1 MNNTKNISI
10 KLLLAERGILPKQE
24 RPGYGMYLSPY
35 RDERTPSFKVDY
47 NMNVWFDHGTGEGG
61 SIIDLVMK
69 LERCDFRGAMEKLEN
84 SSFSFHRAEST
95 NFTQSTMQ
103 IDSVVSLQNAKLID
117 YLQSKRAIN
126 IDIAKKYCKEVH
138 YSINGKPF
146 FAVGFQSD
154 SGGWELRNEYF
165 KGSSSPKGITTIGNG
180 SDTVMIFEGFMDFLS
195 YLSLKENRQQ
205 AERRA
210 GSPEL
215 SRGAKEEG
223 EANSSPSIDT
233 TVLNSVTNLAKAIP
247 FLQQHKTVHA
257 FLDNDGAGQRAIEQL
272 RQSLPNSEV
281 VDQSAF
287 YRNHKDLNEYLTG
300 QRLAKSTLEIA
311 KPHQKKA
318 VEIKPRGR
326 KM

>member
-117 YLQSKRAIN
+117 YLQSKRSIN

-165 KGSSSPKGITTIGNG
+165 KGSSSPKGITTIDNG

-195 YLSLKENRQQ
+195 YLSLK
-205 AERRA
+205 
-210 GSPEL
+210 G
-215 SRGAKEEG
+215 
-223 EANSSPSIDT
+223 NSSPSIDT
-233 TVLNSVTNLAKAIP
+233 TVLNSVTNLAKAIS

-257 FLDNDGAGQRAIEQL
+257 FLDNDEAGKRAVEQL

-311 KPHQKKA
+311 KPHQKEA
-318 VEIKPRGR
+318 VKIKPRGR

>member
-1 MNNTKNISI
+1 MNNPKNISI
-10 KLLLAERGILPKQE
+10 KQLLAERGILPKQE

-47 NMNVWFDHGTGEGG
+47 NMNVWFDHGTDEGG

-69 LERCDFRGAMEKLEN
+69 LENCNFRDAIEKLEN
-84 SSFSFHRAEST
+84 SSFSFHRNESAH
-95 NFTQSTMQ
+95 FAQSTMQ

-126 IDIAKKYCKEVH
+126 IDIAKEYCREVH

-165 KGSSSPKGITTIGNG
+165 KGSSSPKGITTIDNG

-195 YLSLKENRQQ
+195 YLSLK
-205 AERRA
+205 
-210 GSPEL
+210 G
-215 SRGAKEEG
+215 
-223 EANSSPSIDT
+223 NSSPSIDT
-233 TVLNSVTNLAKAIP
+233 TVLNSVTNLAKAIS

-257 FLDNDGAGQRAIEQL
+257 FLDNDEAGKRAVEQL

-311 KPHQKKA
+311 KPHQKEA
-318 VEIKPRGR
+318 VKIKPRGR

>member
-47 NMNVWFDHGTGEGG
+47 NMNVWFDHGSGEGG

-84 SSFSFHRAEST
+84 SSFSFHSNESAHYA
-95 NFTQSTMQ
+95 QSTMQ

-126 IDIAKKYCKEVH
+126 IDIAKEYCREVH

-154 SGGWELRNEYF
+154 AGGWELRNEYF

-180 SDTVMIFEGFMDFLS
+180 SNTVMVFEGFVDFLS
-195 YLSLKENRQQ
+195 YLSLKDD
-205 AERRA
+205 
-210 GSPEL
+210 P
-215 SRGAKEEG
+215 
-223 EANSSPSIDT
+223 SPSIDT
-233 TVLNSVTNLAKAIP
+233 TVLNSVANLAKAIP

-257 FLDNDGAGQRAIEQL
+257 FLDNDGAGKRAIEQL

-311 KPHQKKA
+311 KPQQKEA
-318 VEIKPRGR
+318 VKIKPRGR

>member
-1 MNNTKNISI
+1 MNNAKNISI

-24 RPGYGMYLSPY
+24 RPGYGMYFSPY

-69 LERCDFRGAMEKLEN
+69 LENCDFGDAIEKLEN
-84 SSFSFHRAEST
+84 SSFSFHRTEST
-95 NFTQSTMQ
+95 NFAQSTMQ
-103 IDSVVSLQNAKLID
+103 IDSVVSLQNVKLID

-165 KGSSSPKGITTIGNG
+165 KGSSSPKGITTIDNG

-195 YLSLKENRQQ
+195 YLSLK
-205 AERRA
+205 
-210 GSPEL
+210 G
-215 SRGAKEEG
+215 
-223 EANSSPSIDT
+223 NSSPSIDT
-233 TVLNSVTNLAKAIP
+233 TVLNSVTNLAKAIS
-247 FLQQHKTVHA
+247 FLQQHKTVHT
-257 FLDNDGAGQRAIEQL
+257 FLDNDEAGKRAVEQL
-272 RQSLPNSEV
+272 RQSLLNSEV

-311 KPHQKKA
+311 KPHQKEA
-318 VEIKPRGR
+318 VKIKPRGR

>member
-1 MNNTKNISI
+1 MNNLKDISI
-10 KLLLAERGILPKQE
+10 KQLLAERGFLPKQE

-69 LERCDFRGAMEKLEN
+69 LENCDFRQAIEKLES
-84 SSFSFHRAEST
+84 SSFSFHRNESAY
-95 NFTQSTMQ
+95 FAQSTMQ

-117 YLQSKRAIN
+117 YLQSKRSIN
-126 IDIAKKYCKEVH
+126 IDIAKKHCKEVH

-154 SGGWELRNEYF
+154 AGGWELRNEYF

-180 SDTVMIFEGFMDFLS
+180 SDTVMVFEGFIDFLS
-195 YLSLKENRQQ
+195 YLSLKETP
-205 AERRA
+205 
-210 GSPEL
+210 SP
-215 SRGAKEEG
+215 K
-223 EANSSPSIDT
+223 IDT
-233 TVLNSVTNLAKAIP
+233 AVLNSVANLVKAIP
-247 FLQQHKTVHA
+247 FLQHKTVHA
-257 FLDNDGAGQRAIEQL
+257 FLDNDEAGKRAIEQL

-311 KPHQKKA
+311 KPNQKEA
-318 VEIKPRGR
+318 VKIKPRGR